1 MVSGSRTG
9 SSFPLPSPHPPILI
23 SLSLAHLFLPL
34 QVLVEPYA
42 YLASIP
48 GKEVRSA
55 LIAAFNQ
62 WMGCVDE
69 DLEVV
74 KKVVGM
80 LHTASLL
87 SVPFPSFSLTLR

>member
-1 MVSGSRTG
+1 MSLEWYDDV
-9 SSFPLPSPHPPILI
+9 LAKVAQPPAWQ
-23 SLSLAHLFLPL
+23 SAQE

-55 LIAAFNQ
+55 LIAAFNR
-62 WMGCVDE
+62 WMRVPDD
-69 DLEVV
+69 DLDIV

-87 SVPFPSFSLTLR
+87 SVPPRRPRRPPPPAPPTTTT

>member
-1 MVSGSRTG
+1 V
-9 SSFPLPSPHPPILI
+9 
-23 SLSLAHLFLPL
+23 

-62 WMGCVDE
+62 WMNCAKE
-69 DLEVV
+69 DLEIV

-87 SVPFPSFSLTLR
+87 YATLFLSISRQYTDGGALWTK

>member
-1 MVSGSRTG
+1 M
-9 SSFPLPSPHPPILI
+9 
-23 SLSLAHLFLPL
+23 

-55 LIAAFNQ
+55 LIASFNT
-62 WMGCVDE
+62 WMQVPE
-69 DLEVV
+69 PDLDTV

-87 SVPFPSFSLTLR
+87 SVPSLCTLSTRPG